1 MHFSA
6 SSAVGLGL
14 MAAHA
19 TALVLPDPRELIA
32 SVVTVF
38 STVPPVTVTVTTTV
52 TGLPLTISANSTAS
66 TKSTVTGTSLGTPSA
81 VLPTPTTP
89 PTSGLTADQ
98 QKALDL
104 HNSYR
109 ADVGNGPLA
118 WDEDLVKSAQAWA
131 NNLAQTGSFYHD
143 PNPGGQGENL
153 YVVTGSTGNN
163 LFNANAVQNWLD
175 EKSKYN
181 NQPITD
187 KGSPNY
193 HDYGHYTQAIWK
205 GTYQIG
211 IATASSGSST
221 YVVARY
227 FPAGNYLGQMP
238 Y

>member
-1 MHFSA
+1 MHFSTT
-6 SSAVGLGL
+6 SAVGLGL

-19 TALVLPDPRELIA
+19 TALVPGLRDVVGT
-32 SVVTVF
+32 VVTIV

-52 TGLPLTISANSTAS
+52 TGLPLTISANSTAPAN
-66 TKSTVTGTSLGTPSA
+66 STVAVTSLRTPST

-104 HNSYR
+104 HNSCR
-109 ADVGNGPLA
+109 AEVGNGPVA
-118 WDEDLVKSAQAWA
+118 WDEELVKSAQAWA
-131 NNLAQTGSFYHD
+131 NNLAKTGSFYHD

-153 YVVTGSTGNN
+153 YMVTGSTSNE
-163 LFNANAVQNWLD
+163 LFYSSAVQSWLD
-175 EKSKYN
+175 EKPKYN

-205 GTYQIG
+205 GTYKVG
-211 IATASSGSST
+211 IATASSGST
-221 YVVARY
+221 TVVVARY
-227 FPAGNYLGQMP
+227 FPPGNYIGQMP
-238 Y
+238 W